1 MRKNKKSVAIL
12 LVLCAVVTA
21 LAAGGCRKI
30 EKPNEP
36 SKDTQMGSV
45 GAPEETGAPELRIE
59 TTNENDKWVV
69 VGTTYGTFRYSSAF
83 SDIISVKAVQ
93 HDAASNLVFT
103 AAIDEKEIPLYTVHY
118 NDDGEGIPLGTLQFT
133 DASVVMQ
140 ISISIAD
147 APKDLTDNAMRTFNA
162 AQETVND
169 VIVSL
174 CEDSRFTLAE

>member
-1 MRKNKKSVAIL
+1 M
-12 LVLCAVVTA
+12 
-21 LAAGGCRKI
+21 
-30 EKPNEP
+30 
-36 SKDTQMGSV
+36 
-45 GAPEETGAPELRIE
+45 
-59 TTNENDKWVV
+59 
-69 VGTTYGTFRYSSAF
+69 
-83 SDIISVKAVQ
+83 
-93 HDAASNLVFT
+93 
-103 AAIDEKEIPLYTVHY
+103 YTVHY

-147 APKDLTDNAMRTFNA
+147 APKDLTDNAMRTFYA